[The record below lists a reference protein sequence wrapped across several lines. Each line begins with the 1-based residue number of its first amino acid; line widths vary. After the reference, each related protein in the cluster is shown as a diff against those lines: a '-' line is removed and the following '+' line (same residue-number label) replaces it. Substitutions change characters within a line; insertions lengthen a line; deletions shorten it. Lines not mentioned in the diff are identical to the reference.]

1 MVSILKAV
9 VGENT
14 LKGSAKN
21 LKLGNVASRQ
31 VKVYILH
38 CNLKKNN
45 LNPEVNIGCKIKAL
59 I

>member
-9 VGENT
+9 VVENT

-21 LKLGNVASRQ
+21 LKLGNIASRQ

-38 CNLKKNN
+38 CNFFFFF
-45 LNPEVNIGCKIKAL
+45 NPEVNIGQILGVK
-59 I
+59 